1 MLTTQQ
7 INEIRTKSGLAPKVS
22 TADNYVGKYDYL
34 KKQSMVQETIEDIR
48 QTGSNLKETFN
59 RTKGKIQGIA
69 DAEVRGEQG
78 KLRSFGQAFGTVAGG
93 VSRGIGDVLMGAIKA
108 VLPQAREEDLKE
120 GVADIIAKSIPV
132 LTKIDESLGRPVGS
146 TIEAY
151 KNLPEKSKRDADA
164 LLGISE
170 LALDLASFGLGK
182 KAGKEAIDTGVDVI
196 KKVAQ
201 ETAEQGKKLVTK
213 GDELLGQAK
222 SKIPEIISPSPKPLE
237 AVGQVLQ
244 GKTKDIKA
252 GLQSIANLDTSKVKT
267 FKDLENVITDKI
279 KELAGKVDVDLLA
292 DKTVKK
298 LKDLKVVTKT
308 ASGAKVVSQPVK
320 RALDQL
326 LELYNKIGDDLQ
338 LAELK
343 EFISKAKKTGLTSK
357 EINDLARKYGQEFGE
372 KAFSKLGEPLTSV
385 NAKLFE
391 NTRKSL
397 KDIARNTIKGDVAKQ
412 ADELM
417 SKLYNTKNLISKN
430 VEAVAKLRQKIRDR
444 GLFEKVGYSLAKYAD
459 VLSGGTIR
467 GIMGGLLPRGVGYKT
482 LNALDLEKHL
492 KKNLEVIQKAIK
504 SKSDDEINQLLK
516 QEVPK
521 ILKSKDVSNFITKAY
536 KEAPLAKTE
545 IDNIASKIAKK
556 YNGTLASAPLKKQEK
571 VIFNIKNK
579 YAGDY
584 SRVSDIARNTII
596 VSPED
601 APKVFKELQKNP
613 NYFSGKF
620 VDPKTDPLGY
630 FGYNT
635 KYRAS
640 NGHIAEI
647 QINTPEMIYAK
658 EPAESAIKQLGNKLY
673 NQLNKQYNRIGGKGH
688 LYYDEWAKAR
698 ASQNIS
704 QANKIEKTSS
714 SYYNLFR

>member
-34 KKQSMVQETIEDIR
+34 KKQSMGQETIEDIR

-108 VLPQAREEDLKE
+108 VLPQAGEDAVKKGIE
-120 GVADIIAKSIPV
+120 VIIQESAPI
-132 LTKIDESLGRPVGS
+132 LTQLDKALGRPVGS

-151 KNLPEKSKRDADA
+151 KNLPEKSKRDVDS
-164 LLGISE
+164 LLGISAF
-170 LALDLASFGLGK
+170 ALDVASAGVAK
-182 KAGKEAIDTGVDVI
+182 KAGKKAIDTGVDVT

-201 ETAEQGKKLVTK
+201 ETAKQGKKLVTK

-444 GLFEKVGYSLAKYAD
+444 GLFEKVGHSLAKYAD

-521 ILKSKDVSNFITKAY
+521 ILKSK
-536 KEAPLAKTE
+536 PLKSKTPTNPLIQE
-545 IDNIASKIAKK
+545 AKK
-556 YNGTLASAPLKKQEK
+556 YKSAEEFVEAQVKKDYVLEVRKTTVNDIAKVGTYGEAGSAKTSARRKLASDITNKEIEIAQRDQKL
-571 VIFNIKNK
+571 FDTNKNK
-579 YAGDY
+579 TIEQLQNEITETKKWADENNTSYPR
-584 SRVSDIARNTII
+584 SIQVKEEIIKTKSQLTDIWNKA
-596 VSPED
+596 
-601 APKVFKELQKNP
+601 QKL
-613 NYFSGKF
+613 K
-620 VDPKTDPLGY
+620 
-630 FGYNT
+630 
-635 KYRAS
+635 
-640 NGHIAEI
+640 
-647 QINTPEMIYAK
+647 
-658 EPAESAIKQLGNKLY
+658 
-673 NQLNKQYNRIGGKGH
+673 
-688 LYYDEWAKAR
+688 
-698 ASQNIS
+698 
-704 QANKIEKTSS
+704 
-714 SYYNLFR
+714 

>member
-34 KKQSMVQETIEDIR
+34 KKQSMGQETIEDIR

-93 VSRGIGDVLMGAIKA
+93 VSRGIGDVLMGAIKS
-108 VLPQAREEDLKE
+108 VLPQAGEDAVKKGIE
-120 GVADIIAKSIPV
+120 VIIQESAPI
-132 LTKIDESLGRPVGS
+132 LTQLDKALGRPVGS

-151 KNLPEKSKRDADA
+151 KNLPEKSKRDVDS
-164 LLGISE
+164 LLGISAF
-170 LALDLASFGLGK
+170 ALDVASAGVAK
-182 KAGKEAIDTGVDVI
+182 KAGKKAIDTGVDI
-196 KKVAQ
+196 TKKVAQ
-201 ETAEQGKKLVTK
+201 ETAKQGKKLVTK

-279 KELAGKVDVDLLA
+279 KELAGKVDVDLSA

-504 SKSDDEINQLLK
+504 SKSDDEINRILSKLDDSI
-516 QEVPK
+516 PK
-521 ILKSKDVSNFITKAY
+521 GKGEILKSK
-536 KEAPLAKTE
+536 PLKSKTPTNPLIQE
-545 IDNIASKIAKK
+545 AKK
-556 YNGTLASAPLKKQEK
+556 YKSAEEFVEAQVKKDYVLEVRKTTVNDIAKVGTYGEAGSAKTSARRKLASDITNKEIEIAQRDQKL
-571 VIFNIKNK
+571 FDTNKNK
-579 YAGDY
+579 TIEQLQNEITETKKWADENNTSYPR
-584 SRVSDIARNTII
+584 SIQVKEEIIKTKSQLTDIWNKA
-596 VSPED
+596 
-601 APKVFKELQKNP
+601 QKL
-613 NYFSGKF
+613 K
-620 VDPKTDPLGY
+620 
-630 FGYNT
+630 
-635 KYRAS
+635 
-640 NGHIAEI
+640 
-647 QINTPEMIYAK
+647 
-658 EPAESAIKQLGNKLY
+658 
-673 NQLNKQYNRIGGKGH
+673 
-688 LYYDEWAKAR
+688 
-698 ASQNIS
+698 
-704 QANKIEKTSS
+704 
-714 SYYNLFR
+714 